1 MRAHRITSIGE
12 AVPASRL
19 APTPPPGARSVARAG
34 RGAARRLGCCVAAL
48 AIGLAAPAGAAHR
61 RVAADVP
68 ASTLGSTGGA
78 GPGHPAPVLVAAGPA
93 DAATGDAPGVPGA
106 TVPPADAGVPP
117 GAPGPVADPLGSAV
131 GVLAPQRAR
140 GRARRAAETMPGC
153 TGMATLDGVSAALQ
167 AGPFGRRK
175 GLAIMQFR
183 NVVTDSA
190 EDGRVACHSDVLLSD
205 GSLHR
210 AEYGLRRVGRNTR
223 VHIEVA
229 GEREDAGPAASG
241 TPAGEPPAPTSPD
254 AGTPGAVPAQEEPVA
269 RVPAT

>member
-1 MRAHRITSIGE
+1 MRAHRITSNGE

-19 APTPPPGARSVARAG
+19 APTPPHGVPSVARAG

-61 RVAADVP
+61 RVAANVP
-68 ASTLGSTGGA
+68 ASSLGATDEG
-78 GPGHPAPVLVAAGPA
+78 GPGHAAPVLAAAEPS
-93 DAATGDAPGVPGA
+93 DAAAGDAPDGRGA

-117 GAPGPVADPLGSAV
+117 SAPGPVAGPLGSAV

-210 AEYGLRRVGRNTR
+210 AEYGLRRVGRSTR

-241 TPAGEPPAPTSPD
+241 TPAGPPATPASPD
-254 AGTPGAVPAQEEPVA
+254 AGTPGAAPVQEEPVT
-269 RVPAT
+269 RPPAT